1 MLFEIVT
8 TTGGWLKGRMKGG
21 GGGDGGD
28 EEEGKK
34 TNFLSSSVKYLVPE
48 AVTEVLKLNQ
58 YADTRKH

>member
-1 MLFEIVT
+1 MT

-21 GGGDGGD
+21 GGGRGGQRGGD
-28 EEEGKK
+28 EEDKK
-34 TNFLSSSVKYLVPE
+34 KKSSLSSSVKYLVPE

>member
-1 MLFEIVT
+1 MT

-21 GGGDGGD
+21 GGGGGED
-28 EEEGKK
+28 REVEMKK
-34 TNFLSSSVKYLVPE
+34 IKKKKSSLSSSVKYLVPE